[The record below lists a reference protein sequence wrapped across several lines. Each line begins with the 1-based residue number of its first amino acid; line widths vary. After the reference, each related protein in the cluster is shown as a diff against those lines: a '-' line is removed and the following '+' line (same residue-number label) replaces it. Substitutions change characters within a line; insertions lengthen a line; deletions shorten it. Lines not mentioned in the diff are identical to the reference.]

1 MKPIEMSSTNTN
13 TPATGGPLTLPPEKV
28 ARLCKALGHPAR
40 MAIINFLKDHHPCL
54 CGRIVEQLPLAQ
66 STVSQHLKY
75 LKKCGLLIDQTDGA
89 SRRYCLNRPLMAK
102 LQHSLSELL
111 KG

>member
-1 MKPIEMSSTNTN
+1 MSSTNYESTFDVN
-13 TPATGGPLTLPPEKV
+13 ERVLSPETV

-40 MAIINFLKDHHPCL
+40 MAIINFLKANNLCL

-75 LKKCGLLIDQTDGA
+75 LKECGLIIDHTAGA
-89 SRRYCLNRPLMAK
+89 GRRYCLNRPLMARLK
-102 LQHSLSELL
+102 QNLSDLL
-111 KG
+111 EA

>member
-1 MKPIEMSSTNTN
+1 
-13 TPATGGPLTLPPEKV
+13 
-28 ARLCKALGHPAR
+28 
-40 MAIINFLKDHHPCL
+40 MAIIDFLKANNRCL

-75 LKKCGLLIDQTDGA
+75 LKKCGLLIDHTEGA
-89 SRRYCLNRPLMAK
+89 SRRYCLNRPLMAQ
-102 LQHSLSELL
+102 LRHSLSVLL

>member
-1 MKPIEMSSTNTN
+1 MSRTNSY
-13 TPATGGPLTLPPEKV
+13 TPPEGDRSGLPPETV

-40 MAIINFLKDHHPCL
+40 MAIIGILKANNRCL

-75 LKKCGLLIDQTDGA
+75 LKDCGLISDLTDGSA
-89 SRRYCLNRPLMAK
+89 RRYCLNRPLMAR
-102 LQHSLSELL
+102 LQRSLSDLL
-111 KG
+111 RD

>member
-1 MKPIEMSSTNTN
+1 MSSTNSSTAVD
-13 TPATGGPLTLPPEKV
+13 TDKLALPPETL

-40 MAIINFLKDHHPCL
+40 LAIIDFLKVNNLCL

-75 LKKCGLLIDQTDGA
+75 LKECGLINDHTKGS

-102 LQHSLSELL
+102 LQHSLADLL

>member
-1 MKPIEMSSTNTN
+1 MSSANTSRPPQMN
-13 TPATGGPLTLPPEKV
+13 PAPLSPEAV

-40 MAIINFLKDHHPCL
+40 MTIIEFLKANNQCL

-75 LKKCGLLIDQTDGA
+75 LKDCGLITGHLDQGTRG
-89 SRRYCLNRPLMAK
+89 YCLNRTLMAE
-102 LQHSLSELL
+102 LQRSLSALL
-111 KG
+111 RT